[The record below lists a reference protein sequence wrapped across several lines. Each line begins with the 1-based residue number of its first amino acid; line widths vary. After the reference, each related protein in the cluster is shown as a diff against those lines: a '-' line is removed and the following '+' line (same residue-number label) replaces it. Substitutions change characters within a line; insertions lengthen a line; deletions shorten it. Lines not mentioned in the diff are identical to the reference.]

1 MIAVLMS
8 TIRRTSRRK
17 TRLIM
22 LSRSRIS
29 LPSENN
35 LVRLKRWTQRQLLW
49 RSSSWIVNKS
59 RTHRTINFAVARFR
73 PKWRTRQP
81 RSSLVVN
88 ARQSLTLSFRVR
100 ILRRSRPD
108 RSTTILMLQ
117 DAKLPTAVITLML
130 SRVVGA
136 LSTRLAP
143 RLGRAAVPAL
153 ASSRHRR
160 QVIWFLSSPAPSRC
174 RKTIQ
179 WRL

>member
-1 MIAVLMS
+1 MS

-35 LVRLKRWTQRQLLW
+35 LVRRKRWTQRQLRW

-59 RTHRTINFAVARFR
+59 RTHRSINFAVARFR
-73 PKWRTRQP
+73 PKWQTRQP
-81 RSSLVVN
+81 RSSHVVN
-88 ARQSLTLSFRVR
+88 VRQSHTPSFRVQ
-100 ILRRSRPD
+100 ILKRNRPD
-108 RSTTILMLQ
+108 RWTKILMLQ
-117 DAKLPTAVITLML
+117 DAKLPTTVITLML
-130 SRVVGA
+130 FKVVGA

-153 ASSRHRR
+153 ASSKLRR